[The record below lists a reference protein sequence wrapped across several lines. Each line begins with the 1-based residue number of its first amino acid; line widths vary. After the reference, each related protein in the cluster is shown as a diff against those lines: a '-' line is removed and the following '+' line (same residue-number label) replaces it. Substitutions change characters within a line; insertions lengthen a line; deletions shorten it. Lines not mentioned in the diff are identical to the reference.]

1 MIARSDY
8 INYLNKFKDM
18 PLIKVIWGVRRCGKS
33 TLFLQYIE
41 YLKSND
47 IDDDHIIFINFEDL
61 EYEEYTDYKTLY
73 NYLNKRIID
82 SKKYYIF
89 LDEIQNVE
97 KYEKTVDSL
106 LVKGN
111 CDIYITGSNTYML
124 SSELSTLLSGRY
136 IEIKMFPLS
145 FKEYVSY
152 YKDVNNDYEDLFN
165 KYISSSSYPF
175 SINFKEENMLNK
187 YLEDI
192 YNSIIIKDISLRIK
206 KLDISLLHRIVKFMF
221 DSIGSILSINNIANK
236 LSSDGYKIDNKTV
249 SKYIEVLIE
258 SMLFYKVERYDV
270 KGKNILSSL
279 EKYYVVDIGIRRIK
293 LGRNYSDLGHIIEN
307 IVYLELMRRNYN
319 VYIGYFTNAEIDF
332 VAIKNGEIEYYQ
344 VCLSLLNEEVLK
356 REVKSLKMIND
367 NYPKYII
374 SMDKVG
380 TNYNIDG
387 IKHINLVDWLLDRYW
402 IIMLLTKA
410 AWFINV
416 IVIIIS
422 HIVQ

>member
-1 MIARSDY
+1 MIARIDY

-18 PLIKVIWGVRRCGKS
+18 PLIKVISGVRRCGKS

-41 YLKSND
+41 HLKSNN

-61 EYEEYTDYKTLY
+61 EYEEYTNYKTLY

-97 KYEKTVDSL
+97 KYKKTVDSL

-111 CDIYITGSNTYML
+111 CDIYITGSNAYML

-152 YKDVNNDYEDLFN
+152 YKDVNNNYEDLFN
-165 KYISSSSYPF
+165 KYINSSSYPF
-175 SINFKEENMLNK
+175 SINFKEENLLNK

-236 LSSDGYKIDNKTV
+236 LTSDGYKVDNKTV
-249 SKYIEVLIE
+249 SKYIEVLTE
-258 SMLFYKVERYDV
+258 SMFFYKVERYDV

-279 EKYYVVDIGIRRIK
+279 EKYYVVDIGIRQIK
-293 LGRNYSDLGHIIEN
+293 LGRNYTDLGHIIEN

-319 VYIGYFTNAEIDF
+319 VYIGYFTNAAIDF
-332 VAIKNGEIEYYQ
+332 VAIKNGEMEYYQ

-387 IKHINLVDWLLDRYW
+387 IKHINLIDWLMR
-402 IIMLLTKA
+402 
-410 AWFINV
+410 
-416 IVIIIS
+416 
-422 HIVQ
+422 

>member
-1 MIARSDY
+1 MIARIDY

-18 PLIKVIWGVRRCGKS
+18 PLIKVISGVRRCGKS

-41 YLKSND
+41 HLKSNN

-61 EYEEYTDYKTLY
+61 EYEEYTNYKTLY

-111 CDIYITGSNTYML
+111 CDIYITGSNAYML
-124 SSELSTLLSGRY
+124 SSELSTLLSGRC

-152 YKDVNNDYEDLFN
+152 YKDVNNNYEDLFN
-165 KYISSSSYPF
+165 KYINSSSYPF
-175 SINFKEENMLNK
+175 SINFKEENLLNK

-236 LSSDGYKIDNKTV
+236 LTSDGYKVDNKTV
-249 SKYIEVLIE
+249 SKYIEVLTE
-258 SMLFYKVERYDV
+258 SMFFYKVERYDV

-279 EKYYVVDIGIRRIK
+279 EKYYVVDIGIRQIK
-293 LGRNYSDLGHIIEN
+293 LDRNYTDLGHIIEN

-387 IKHINLVDWLLDRYW
+387 IKHINLIDWLMR
-402 IIMLLTKA
+402 
-410 AWFINV
+410 
-416 IVIIIS
+416 
-422 HIVQ
+422 

>member
-1 MIARSDY
+1 MIARIDY

-18 PLIKVIWGVRRCGKS
+18 PLIKVISGVRRCGKS

-41 YLKSND
+41 HLKSNN
-47 IDDDHIIFINFEDL
+47 IDDNHIIFINFEDL
-61 EYEEYTDYKTLY
+61 EYEEYTNYKTLY

-111 CDIYITGSNTYML
+111 CDIYITGSNAYML

-152 YKDVNNDYEDLFN
+152 YKDVNNNYEDLFN
-165 KYISSSSYPF
+165 KYINSSSYPF
-175 SINFKEENMLNK
+175 SINFKEENLLNK

-236 LSSDGYKIDNKTV
+236 LTSDGYKVDNKTV
-249 SKYIEVLIE
+249 SKYIEVLTE
-258 SMLFYKVERYDV
+258 SMFFYKVERYDV

-279 EKYYVVDIGIRRIK
+279 EKYYVVDIGIRQIK
-293 LGRNYSDLGHIIEN
+293 LGRNYTDLGHIIEN

-332 VAIKNGEIEYYQ
+332 VAIKNGEMEYYQ

-387 IKHINLVDWLLDRYW
+387 IKHINLIDWLMR
-402 IIMLLTKA
+402 
-410 AWFINV
+410 
-416 IVIIIS
+416 
-422 HIVQ
+422 

>member
-1 MIARSDY
+1 MIARIDY

-18 PLIKVIWGVRRCGKS
+18 PLIKVISGVRRCGKS

-41 YLKSND
+41 YLKSNN

-61 EYEEYTDYKTLY
+61 EYEEYTNYKMLY

-236 LSSDGYKIDNKTV
+236 LSSDGYKVDNKTV

-258 SMLFYKVERYDV
+258 SMLFYKVERYDI

-293 LGRNYSDLGHIIEN
+293 LGRNYSDIGHIIEN

-319 VYIGYFTNAEIDF
+319 VYIGYFSNAEIDF

-387 IKHINLVDWLLDRYW
+387 IKHINLIDWLIKD
-402 IIMLLTKA
+402 
-410 AWFINV
+410 NG
-416 IVIIIS
+416 
-422 HIVQ
+422 

>member
-1 MIARSDY
+1 MIARIDY

-18 PLIKVIWGVRRCGKS
+18 PLIKVISGVRRCGKS

-41 YLKSND
+41 HLKSNN

-61 EYEEYTDYKTLY
+61 EYEEYTNYKTLY

-106 LVKGN
+106 LIKGN
-111 CDIYITGSNTYML
+111 CDIYITGSNAYML

-152 YKDVNNDYEDLFN
+152 YKDVNNNYEDLFN
-165 KYISSSSYPF
+165 KYINSSSYPF
-175 SINFKEENMLNK
+175 SINFKEENLLNK

-236 LSSDGYKIDNKTV
+236 LSSDGYKVDNKTV
-249 SKYIEVLIE
+249 SKYIEVLTE
-258 SMLFYKVERYDV
+258 SMFFYKVERYDV

-293 LGRNYSDLGHIIEN
+293 LGRNYTDLGHIIEN

-332 VAIKNGEIEYYQ
+332 VAIKNGETEYYQ

-387 IKHINLVDWLLDRYW
+387 IKHINLIDWLMR
-402 IIMLLTKA
+402 
-410 AWFINV
+410 
-416 IVIIIS
+416 
-422 HIVQ
+422 

>member
-18 PLIKVIWGVRRCGKS
+18 PLIKVICGVRRCGKS

-258 SMLFYKVERYDV
+258 SMLFYKVERYDI

-374 SMDKVG
+374 SLDKVG
-380 TNYNIDG
+380 VNSNIDG
-387 IKHINLVDWLLDRYW
+387 IKHINLINWLIKD
-402 IIMLLTKA
+402 
-410 AWFINV
+410 NE
-416 IVIIIS
+416 
-422 HIVQ
+422 

>member
-1 MIARSDY
+1 MIARIDY

-18 PLIKVIWGVRRCGKS
+18 PLIKVISGVRRCGKS

-41 YLKSND
+41 HLKSNN

-61 EYEEYTDYKTLY
+61 EYEEYTNYKTLY

-111 CDIYITGSNTYML
+111 CDIYITGSNAYML

-145 FKEYVSY
+145 FKEYISY
-152 YKDVNNDYEDLFN
+152 YKDVNNNYEDLFN
-165 KYISSSSYPF
+165 KYINSSSYPF
-175 SINFKEENMLNK
+175 SINFKEENLLNK

-236 LSSDGYKIDNKTV
+236 LTSDGYKVDNKTV
-249 SKYIEVLIE
+249 SKYIEVLTE
-258 SMLFYKVERYDV
+258 SMFFYKVERYDV

-279 EKYYVVDIGIRRIK
+279 EKYYVVDIGIRQIK
-293 LGRNYSDLGHIIEN
+293 LGRNYTDLGHIIEN

-332 VAIKNGEIEYYQ
+332 VAIKNGEMEYYQ

-387 IKHINLVDWLLDRYW
+387 IKHINLIDWLMR
-402 IIMLLTKA
+402 
-410 AWFINV
+410 
-416 IVIIIS
+416 
-422 HIVQ
+422 

>member
-1 MIARSDY
+1 MIARIDY

-18 PLIKVIWGVRRCGKS
+18 PLIKVISGVRRCGKS

-47 IDDDHIIFINFEDL
+47 IDDNHIIFINFEDL
-61 EYEEYTDYKTLY
+61 EYEEYTNYKTLY
-73 NYLNKRIID
+73 NYLNKHIID

-111 CDIYITGSNTYML
+111 CDIYITGSNAYML

-152 YKDVNNDYEDLFN
+152 YKDVNNNYEDLFN
-165 KYISSSSYPF
+165 KYINSSSYPF
-175 SINFKEENMLNK
+175 SINFKEKNLLNK

-236 LSSDGYKIDNKTV
+236 LTSDGYKVDNKTV
-249 SKYIEVLIE
+249 SKYIEVLTE
-258 SMLFYKVERYDV
+258 SMFFYKVERYDV

-279 EKYYVVDIGIRRIK
+279 EKYYVVDIGIRQIK
-293 LGRNYSDLGHIIEN
+293 LGRNYTDLGHIIEN

-319 VYIGYFTNAEIDF
+319 VYIGYFTNAKIDF
-332 VAIKNGEIEYYQ
+332 VAIKNGEMEYYQ

-387 IKHINLVDWLLDRYW
+387 IKHINLIDWLMR
-402 IIMLLTKA
+402 
-410 AWFINV
+410 
-416 IVIIIS
+416 
-422 HIVQ
+422 

>member
-1 MIARSDY
+1 MIARIDY

-18 PLIKVIWGVRRCGKS
+18 PLIKVISGVRRCGKS

-41 YLKSND
+41 HLKSNN

-61 EYEEYTDYKTLY
+61 EYEEYTNYKTLY

-111 CDIYITGSNTYML
+111 CDIYITGSNAYML

-152 YKDVNNDYEDLFN
+152 YKDVNNNYEDLFN
-165 KYISSSSYPF
+165 KYINSSSYPF
-175 SINFKEENMLNK
+175 SINFKEKNLLNK

-236 LSSDGYKIDNKTV
+236 LTSDGYKVDNKTV

-258 SMLFYKVERYDV
+258 SMFFYKVERYDV

-279 EKYYVVDIGIRRIK
+279 EKYYVVDIGIRQIK
-293 LGRNYSDLGHIIEN
+293 LGRNYTDLGHIIEN

-387 IKHINLVDWLLDRYW
+387 IKHINLIDWLMR
-402 IIMLLTKA
+402 
-410 AWFINV
+410 
-416 IVIIIS
+416 
-422 HIVQ
+422 

>member
-1 MIARSDY
+1 MIARIDY

-18 PLIKVIWGVRRCGKS
+18 PLIKVISGVRRCGKS

-41 YLKSND
+41 YLKSNN

-61 EYEEYTDYKTLY
+61 EYEEYTNYKMLY

-111 CDIYITGSNTYML
+111 CDIYITGSNAYML

-152 YKDVNNDYEDLFN
+152 YKDVNNNYEDLFN
-165 KYISSSSYPF
+165 KYINSSSYPF
-175 SINFKEENMLNK
+175 SINFKEENLLNK

-236 LSSDGYKIDNKTV
+236 LTSDGYKVDNKTV
-249 SKYIEVLIE
+249 SKYIEVLTE
-258 SMLFYKVERYDV
+258 SMFFYKVERYDV

-293 LGRNYSDLGHIIEN
+293 LGRNYSDIGHIIEN

-332 VAIKNGEIEYYQ
+332 VAIKNGEMEYYQ

-387 IKHINLVDWLLDRYW
+387 IKHINLIDWLIKD
-402 IIMLLTKA
+402 
-410 AWFINV
+410 N
-416 IVIIIS
+416 
-422 HIVQ
+422 

>member
-1 MIARSDY
+1 MIARIDY

-18 PLIKVIWGVRRCGKS
+18 PLIKVISGVRRCGKS

-41 YLKSND
+41 HLKSNN

-61 EYEEYTDYKTLY
+61 EYEEYTNYKTLY

-106 LVKGN
+106 LIKGN
-111 CDIYITGSNTYML
+111 CDIYITGSNAYML

-152 YKDVNNDYEDLFN
+152 YKDVNNNYEDLFN
-165 KYISSSSYPF
+165 KYINSSSYPF
-175 SINFKEENMLNK
+175 SINFKEENLLNK

-236 LSSDGYKIDNKTV
+236 LTSDGYKVDNKTV
-249 SKYIEVLIE
+249 SKYIEVLTE
-258 SMLFYKVERYDV
+258 SMFFYKVERYDV

-293 LGRNYSDLGHIIEN
+293 LGRNYTDLGHIIEN

-332 VAIKNGEIEYYQ
+332 VAIKNGEMEYYQ

-387 IKHINLVDWLLDRYW
+387 IKHINLIDWLMR
-402 IIMLLTKA
+402 
-410 AWFINV
+410 
-416 IVIIIS
+416 
-422 HIVQ
+422 

>member
-1 MIARSDY
+1 MIARIDY

-18 PLIKVIWGVRRCGKS
+18 PLIKVISGVRRCGKS

-41 YLKSND
+41 HLKSNN

-61 EYEEYTDYKTLY
+61 EYEEYTNYKTLY
-73 NYLNKRIID
+73 NYLNKHIID

-106 LVKGN
+106 LIKGN
-111 CDIYITGSNTYML
+111 CDIYITGSNAYML

-152 YKDVNNDYEDLFN
+152 YKDVNNNYEDLFN
-165 KYISSSSYPF
+165 KYINSSSYPF
-175 SINFKEENMLNK
+175 SINFKEENLLNK

-236 LSSDGYKIDNKTV
+236 LTSDGYKVDNKTV
-249 SKYIEVLIE
+249 SKYIEVLTE
-258 SMLFYKVERYDV
+258 SMFFYKVERYDV

-279 EKYYVVDIGIRRIK
+279 EKYYVVDIGIRQIK
-293 LGRNYSDLGHIIEN
+293 LGRNYTDLGHIIEN

-319 VYIGYFTNAEIDF
+319 VYIGYFTNAAIDF
-332 VAIKNGEIEYYQ
+332 VAIKNGEMEYYQ

-387 IKHINLVDWLLDRYW
+387 IKHINLIDWLMR
-402 IIMLLTKA
+402 
-410 AWFINV
+410 
-416 IVIIIS
+416 
-422 HIVQ
+422 

>member
-1 MIARSDY
+1 MIARIDY

-18 PLIKVIWGVRRCGKS
+18 PLIKVISGVRRCGKS

-41 YLKSND
+41 HLKSNN
-47 IDDDHIIFINFEDL
+47 IDDNHIIFINFEDL
-61 EYEEYTDYKTLY
+61 EYEEYTNYKTLY

-106 LVKGN
+106 LIKGN
-111 CDIYITGSNTYML
+111 CDIYITGSNAYML

-152 YKDVNNDYEDLFN
+152 YKDVNNNYEDLFN
-165 KYISSSSYPF
+165 KYINSSSYPF
-175 SINFKEENMLNK
+175 SINFKEENLLNK

-221 DSIGSILSINNIANK
+221 DSIGIILSINNIANK
-236 LSSDGYKIDNKTV
+236 LTSDGYKVDNKTV
-249 SKYIEVLIE
+249 SKYIEVLTE
-258 SMLFYKVERYDV
+258 SMLIYKVERYDV

-279 EKYYVVDIGIRRIK
+279 EKYYVVDIGIRQIK
-293 LGRNYSDLGHIIEN
+293 LGRNYTDLGHIIEN

-387 IKHINLVDWLLDRYW
+387 IKHINLIDWLMR
-402 IIMLLTKA
+402 
-410 AWFINV
+410 
-416 IVIIIS
+416 
-422 HIVQ
+422 

>member
-1 MIARSDY
+1 MIARIDY

-18 PLIKVIWGVRRCGKS
+18 PLIKVISGVRRCGKS

-41 YLKSND
+41 YLKSNN

-61 EYEEYTDYKTLY
+61 EYEEYTNYKMLY

-111 CDIYITGSNTYML
+111 CDIYITGSNAYML

-152 YKDVNNDYEDLFN
+152 YKDVNNNYEDLFN
-165 KYISSSSYPF
+165 KYINSSSYPF
-175 SINFKEENMLNK
+175 SINFKEENLLNK

-236 LSSDGYKIDNKTV
+236 LTSDGYKVDNKTV
-249 SKYIEVLIE
+249 SKYIEVLTE
-258 SMLFYKVERYDV
+258 SMFFYKVERYDV

-279 EKYYVVDIGIRRIK
+279 EKYYVVDIGIRQIK
-293 LGRNYSDLGHIIEN
+293 LGRNYTDLGHIIEN

-332 VAIKNGEIEYYQ
+332 VAIKNGEMEYYQ

-387 IKHINLVDWLLDRYW
+387 IKHMNLIDWLMR
-402 IIMLLTKA
+402 
-410 AWFINV
+410 
-416 IVIIIS
+416 
-422 HIVQ
+422 

>member
-1 MIARSDY
+1 MIARIDY

-18 PLIKVIWGVRRCGKS
+18 PLIKVISGVRRCGKS

-41 YLKSND
+41 HLKSNN

-61 EYEEYTDYKTLY
+61 EYEEYTNYKTLY

-111 CDIYITGSNTYML
+111 CDIYITGSNAYML

-152 YKDVNNDYEDLFN
+152 YKDVNNNYEDLFN
-165 KYISSSSYPF
+165 KYINSSSYPF
-175 SINFKEENMLNK
+175 SINFKEKNLLNK

-221 DSIGSILSINNIANK
+221 DSIGSILSINIIANK
-236 LSSDGYKIDNKTV
+236 LTSDGYKVDNKTV
-249 SKYIEVLIE
+249 SKYIEVLTE
-258 SMLFYKVERYDV
+258 SMFFYKVERYDV

-279 EKYYVVDIGIRRIK
+279 EKYYVVDIGIRQIK
-293 LGRNYSDLGHIIEN
+293 LGRNYTDLGHIIEN

-332 VAIKNGEIEYYQ
+332 VAIKNGEMEYYQ
-344 VCLSLLNEEVLK
+344 VCLSLLNEEVLT

-387 IKHINLVDWLLDRYW
+387 IKHINLIDWLMR
-402 IIMLLTKA
+402 
-410 AWFINV
+410 
-416 IVIIIS
+416 
-422 HIVQ
+422 

>member
-1 MIARSDY
+1 MIARIDY
-8 INYLNKFKDM
+8 INYLNKFNDM
-18 PLIKVIWGVRRCGKS
+18 TLIKVISVVRRCGKS
-33 TLFLQYIE
+33 KLFLQYIE
-41 YLKSND
+41 YLKSNN

-61 EYEEYTDYKTLY
+61 EYEEYTNYKMLY

-206 KLDISLLHRIVKFMF
+206 KLDISLLHIIVKFMF

-236 LSSDGYKIDNKTV
+236 LSSDGYKVDNKTV

-258 SMLFYKVERYDV
+258 SMLFYKVERYDI

-293 LGRNYSDLGHIIEN
+293 LGRNYSDIGHIIEN

-319 VYIGYFTNAEIDF
+319 VYIGYFSNAEIDF

-387 IKHINLVDWLLDRYW
+387 IKHINLIDWLIKD
-402 IIMLLTKA
+402 
-410 AWFINV
+410 NG
-416 IVIIIS
+416 
-422 HIVQ
+422 

>member
-1 MIARSDY
+1 MIARIDY

-18 PLIKVIWGVRRCGKS
+18 PLIKVISGVRRCGKS

-41 YLKSND
+41 HLKSNN

-61 EYEEYTDYKTLY
+61 EYEEYTNYKTLY

-111 CDIYITGSNTYML
+111 CDIYITGSNAYML

-152 YKDVNNDYEDLFN
+152 YKDVNNNYEDLFN
-165 KYISSSSYPF
+165 KYINSSSYPY
-175 SINFKEENMLNK
+175 SINFKEKNLLNK

-236 LSSDGYKIDNKTV
+236 LTSDGYKVDNKTV
-249 SKYIEVLIE
+249 SKYIEVLTE
-258 SMLFYKVERYDV
+258 SMLIYKVERYDV

-279 EKYYVVDIGIRRIK
+279 EKYYVVDIGIRQIK
-293 LGRNYSDLGHIIEN
+293 LGRNYTDLGHIIEN

-319 VYIGYFTNAEIDF
+319 VYIGYFTNAAIDF
-332 VAIKNGEIEYYQ
+332 VAIKNGEMEYYQ

-387 IKHINLVDWLLDRYW
+387 IKHINLIDWLMR
-402 IIMLLTKA
+402 
-410 AWFINV
+410 
-416 IVIIIS
+416 
-422 HIVQ
+422 

>member
-1 MIARSDY
+1 MIARIDY

-18 PLIKVIWGVRRCGKS
+18 PLIKVINGVRRCGKS

-41 YLKSND
+41 HLKSNN

-61 EYEEYTDYKTLY
+61 EYEEYTNYKTLY

-111 CDIYITGSNTYML
+111 CDIYITGSNAYML

-152 YKDVNNDYEDLFN
+152 YKDVNNNYEDLFN
-165 KYISSSSYPF
+165 KYINSSSYPF
-175 SINFKEENMLNK
+175 SINFKEENLLNK

-236 LSSDGYKIDNKTV
+236 LTLDGYKVDNKTV
-249 SKYIEVLIE
+249 SKYIEVLTE
-258 SMLFYKVERYDV
+258 SMFFYKVERYDV

-279 EKYYVVDIGIRRIK
+279 EKYYVVDIGIRQIK
-293 LGRNYSDLGHIIEN
+293 LGRNYTDLGHIIEN

-332 VAIKNGEIEYYQ
+332 VAIKNGEMEYYQ

-387 IKHINLVDWLLDRYW
+387 IKHINLIDWLMR
-402 IIMLLTKA
+402 
-410 AWFINV
+410 
-416 IVIIIS
+416 
-422 HIVQ
+422 

>member
-1 MIARSDY
+1 MIARIDY

-18 PLIKVIWGVRRCGKS
+18 PLIKVISGVRRCGKS

-41 YLKSND
+41 HLKSNN

-61 EYEEYTDYKTLY
+61 EYEEYTNYKTLY

-111 CDIYITGSNTYML
+111 CDIYITGSNAYML

-152 YKDVNNDYEDLFN
+152 YKDVNNNYEDLFN
-165 KYISSSSYPF
+165 KYINSSSYPF
-175 SINFKEENMLNK
+175 SINFKEENLLNK

-236 LSSDGYKIDNKTV
+236 LTSDGYKVDNKTV
-249 SKYIEVLIE
+249 SKYIEVLTE
-258 SMLFYKVERYDV
+258 SMFFYKVERYDV

-279 EKYYVVDIGIRRIK
+279 EKYYVVDIGIRQIK
-293 LGRNYSDLGHIIEN
+293 LGRNYTDLGHIIEN

-319 VYIGYFTNAEIDF
+319 VYIGYFTNAAIDF

-387 IKHINLVDWLLDRYW
+387 IKHMNLIDWLMR
-402 IIMLLTKA
+402 
-410 AWFINV
+410 
-416 IVIIIS
+416 
-422 HIVQ
+422 

>member
-1 MIARSDY
+1 MIARIDY

-18 PLIKVIWGVRRCGKS
+18 PLIKVISGVRRCGKS

-41 YLKSND
+41 HLKSNN

-61 EYEEYTDYKTLY
+61 EYEEYTNYKTLY

-106 LVKGN
+106 LIKDN
-111 CDIYITGSNTYML
+111 CDIYITGSNAYML

-152 YKDVNNDYEDLFN
+152 YKDVNNNYEDLFN
-165 KYISSSSYPF
+165 KYINSSSYPF
-175 SINFKEENMLNK
+175 SINFKEENLLNK

-221 DSIGSILSINNIANK
+221 NSIGSILSINNIANK
-236 LSSDGYKIDNKTV
+236 LTSDGYKVDNKTV
-249 SKYIEVLIE
+249 SKYIEVLTE

-279 EKYYVVDIGIRRIK
+279 EKYYVVDIGIRQIK
-293 LGRNYSDLGHIIEN
+293 LGRNYTDLGHIIEN

-332 VAIKNGEIEYYQ
+332 VAIKNGEMEYYQ

-387 IKHINLVDWLLDRYW
+387 IKHINLIDWLMR
-402 IIMLLTKA
+402 
-410 AWFINV
+410 
-416 IVIIIS
+416 
-422 HIVQ
+422 

>member
-1 MIARSDY
+1 MIARIDY

-18 PLIKVIWGVRRCGKS
+18 PLIKVISGVRRCGKS

-41 YLKSND
+41 HLKSNN

-61 EYEEYTDYKTLY
+61 EYEEYTNYKTLY
-73 NYLNKRIID
+73 SYLNKRIID

-106 LVKGN
+106 LIKGN
-111 CDIYITGSNTYML
+111 CDIYITGSNAYML

-152 YKDVNNDYEDLFN
+152 YKDVNNNYEDLFN
-165 KYISSSSYPF
+165 KYINSSSYPF
-175 SINFKEENMLNK
+175 SINFKEKNLLNK

-236 LSSDGYKIDNKTV
+236 LTSDGYKVDNKTV
-249 SKYIEVLIE
+249 SKYIEVLTE
-258 SMLFYKVERYDV
+258 SMFFYKVERYDV

-279 EKYYVVDIGIRRIK
+279 EKYYVVDIGIRQIK
-293 LGRNYSDLGHIIEN
+293 LGRNYTDLGHIIEN

-332 VAIKNGEIEYYQ
+332 VAIKNGEMEYYQ

-387 IKHINLVDWLLDRYW
+387 IKHINLVDWLLDRY
-402 IIMLLTKA
+402 
-410 AWFINV
+410 
-416 IVIIIS
+416 
-422 HIVQ
+422 

>member
-1 MIARSDY
+1 M
-8 INYLNKFKDM
+8 
-18 PLIKVIWGVRRCGKS
+18 
-33 TLFLQYIE
+33 QYIE

-258 SMLFYKVERYDV
+258 SMLFYKVERYDI

-374 SMDKVG
+374 SLDKVG
-380 TNYNIDG
+380 VNSNIDG
-387 IKHINLVDWLLDRYW
+387 IKHINLIDWLIKD
-402 IIMLLTKA
+402 
-410 AWFINV
+410 NG
-416 IVIIIS
+416 
-422 HIVQ
+422 

>member
-1 MIARSDY
+1 MIARIDY

-18 PLIKVIWGVRRCGKS
+18 PLIKVISGVRRCGKS

-41 YLKSND
+41 HLKSNN
-47 IDDDHIIFINFEDL
+47 IDDNHIIFINFEDL
-61 EYEEYTDYKTLY
+61 EYEEYTNYKTLY

-111 CDIYITGSNTYML
+111 CDIYITGSNAYML

-152 YKDVNNDYEDLFN
+152 YKDVNNNYEDLFN
-165 KYISSSSYPF
+165 KYINSSSYPF
-175 SINFKEENMLNK
+175 SINFREENLLNK

-236 LSSDGYKIDNKTV
+236 LTSDGYKVDNKTV
-249 SKYIEVLIE
+249 SKYIEVLTE
-258 SMLFYKVERYDV
+258 SMFFYKVERYDV

-279 EKYYVVDIGIRRIK
+279 EKYYVVDIGIRQIK
-293 LGRNYSDLGHIIEN
+293 LGRNYTDLGHIIEN

-332 VAIKNGEIEYYQ
+332 VAIKNGEMEYYQ

-387 IKHINLVDWLLDRYW
+387 IKHINLIDWLMR
-402 IIMLLTKA
+402 
-410 AWFINV
+410 
-416 IVIIIS
+416 
-422 HIVQ
+422 